1 MCTLPLGNSH
11 FISGANVLPPE
22 APFASEVNG
31 INAAIA
37 TNNPVTSFILFTL

>member
-1 MCTLPLGNSH
+1 MCTLPLGSSH

-22 APFASEVNG
+22 APFANEVKG

-37 TNNPVTSFILFTL
+37 INNPVTSFILFTL